1 MPLDRTGLSGVDYMV
16 SNSGEIST
24 SKLEVVIVVA
34 LFILVAAILSF
45 ITAQCSIYSPP
56 RERDLPIYSP
66 PRERYLPT
74 IHKVHTLASSNSSNN
89 GGQTSQTVDK
99 NH

>member
-1 MPLDRTGLSGVDYMV
+1 MPLERTGLPGVDYMV
-16 SNSGEIST
+16 SNSGGIST

-56 RERDLPIYSP
+56 RERDLP
-66 PRERYLPT
+66 T